1 MPLLYEKR
9 GAVAVLTLSR
19 PQARNAWGEDYNAA
33 LKEMLPQLEDDP
45 EIRCVILTGD
55 EAGGAFSA
63 GANIKDPKT
72 HTSDSIADAIEGLP
86 KRRRHQAMNLLSD
99 FAKPLV
105 AAVNGYAVGIGCI
118 VTYCCDL
125 IVASERAEWRLPQ
138 VALGILPAQGGTVRL
153 ARWVGRGQAMRVAM
167 GFPLKAEEA
176 YRIGLA
182 QWLVP
187 HDDVMAKAM
196 EVAEHVAGLPPLAA
210 RLAKESV
217 AFGMDSSLRE
227 AANADLYR
235 FMTLELTQDKRKRTK
250 PGASDASRRSR
261 ADKRLQSAAVRGIL
275 AGAVA
280 SIGQRRLD
288 FGQRVGQAGD
298 DPIGGGGRRRVG
310 YREIGVVALVPVA
323 DHDSCVP
330 RLPAQAPNQIAQLR
344 R

>member
-1 MPLLYEKR
+1 MPLVYRKQ
-9 GAVAVLTLSR
+9 GHTGILTLSR
-19 PQARNAWGEDYNAA
+19 PEARNCWGQDYNDGLLRHLDEAA
-33 LKEMLPQLEDDP
+33 EDD
-45 EIRCVILTGD
+45 EVRSVILTGD

-63 GANIKDPKT
+63 GADLKNPKT
-72 HTSDSIADAIEGLP
+72 HTSDSIADAIEALP

-153 ARWVGRGQAMRVAM
+153 ARWIGRGQAMKVAM

-187 HDDVMAKAM
+187 HEELMAKAV
-196 EVAEHVAGLPPLAA
+196 EVAEHVAALPPLAA
-210 RLAKESV
+210 RLAKEAV
-217 AFGMDSSLRE
+217 AFGLDGTLRE

-235 FMTLELTQDKRKRTK
+235 FMALELTEDKKEAHQAWRERRK
-250 PGASDASRRSR
+250 PA
-261 ADKRLQSAAVRGIL
+261 LQ
-275 AGAVA
+275 
-280 SIGQRRLD
+280 
-288 FGQRVGQAGD
+288 
-298 DPIGGGGRRRVG
+298 GR
-310 YREIGVVALVPVA
+310 
-323 DHDSCVP
+323 
-330 RLPAQAPNQIAQLR
+330 
-344 R
+344 